1 MPTFLVTG
9 ASRGLGF
16 AFLKELSADRE
27 NLVVGPVRNKLSTE
41 RKIAEE
47 LGSPDNIRIV
57 EADITNCEALKESV
71 QEVSKLTSGV
81 LDYIIANAA
90 LIPSWSAWV
99 AVDVLAQN
107 PELLEKDILDS
118 IKVNVVGN
126 VHLFNLYMPL
136 VLNGRAKKVIA
147 ISSGMSD
154 IEFIR
159 QFEIEPAAPYAV
171 SKAGVNVVIAKF
183 AARYAKDGVLSMSIC
198 PGSVNTGFEGEMT
211 EEKTQKALR
220 LASKFVD
227 YAPNFQGPSSPE
239 DSAKAVLGVM
249 FEASLEKGGSGSFV
263 SRYGNKQWM

>member
-27 NLVVGPVRNKLSTE
+27 NLVVGLVRNKLSTQ

-57 EADITNCEALKESV
+57 EADITNYEVLKESV
-71 QEVSKLTSGV
+71 QEISKLTSGV
-81 LDYIIANAA
+81 IDYIIANAA
-90 LIPSWSAWV
+90 LIPSWSAWD

-107 PELLEKDILDS
+107 PELLEKDIIDS

-126 VHLFNLYMPL
+126 LHLFNLYMPL

-183 AARYAKDGVLSMSIC
+183 AARYAKDGVLFMSIC
-198 PGSVNTGFEGEMT
+198 PGSVNTVT

-249 FEASLEKGGSGSFV
+249 FEASLEKGDSGSFV

>member
-27 NLVVGPVRNKLSTE
+27 NLVVGLVRNKSSTE
-41 RKIAEE
+41 RKVADE
-47 LGSPDNIRIV
+47 LGSPDNVRIV
-57 EADITNCEALKESV
+57 EADITNYDALKASV
-71 QEVSKLTSGV
+71 QEVSKITSGA

-90 LIPSWSAWV
+90 LIPSWSAWD
-99 AVDVLAQN
+99 AVDVLAQS
-107 PELLEKDILDS
+107 PELLEKDIIDS
-118 IKVNVVGN
+118 AKVNVVGN

-136 VLNGRAKKVIA
+136 VLQGRAKKVIA

-159 QFEIEPAAPYAV
+159 QFDIEPAAPYAV
-171 SKAGVNVVIAKF
+171 SKAGVNVIVAKF
-183 AARYAKDGVLSMSIC
+183 AARYAKDGVLFMSIC

-211 EEKTQKALR
+211 EEQTQKVLH
-220 LASKFVD
+220 LASRFVD
-227 YAPNFQGPSSPE
+227 YAPNFRGPSSPE

-249 FEASLEKGGSGSFV
+249 FGASLEKGNSGSFL

>member
-27 NLVVGPVRNKLSTE
+27 NLVVGLVRNKSSTE
-41 RKIAEE
+41 KKIAEE
-47 LGSPDNIRIV
+47 LGSPENIRIV
-57 EADITNCEALKESV
+57 EADDSV

-90 LIPSWSAWV
+90 LIPSWSAWD

-126 VHLFNLYMPL
+126 VHLFNLYTPL

-154 IEFIR
+154 VEFIR
-159 QFEIEPAAPYAV
+159 GFEIEPAAPYAV
-171 SKAGVNVVIAKF
+171 SKAGVNVVVAKF
-183 AARYAKDGVLSMSIC
+183 AARYAKDGVLFMSIC
-198 PGSVNTGFEGEMT
+198 PGSVNTDFEGEMT

-220 LASKFVD
+220 LASKFVN
-227 YAPNFQGPSSPE
+227 YAPDFRGPSSPE
-239 DSAKAVLGVM
+239 HSAKAVLGVM
-249 FEASLEKGGSGSFV
+249 FEASLKKGDSGSFV

>member
-16 AFLKELSADRE
+16 AFLKELSADRDS
-27 NLVVGPVRNKLSTE
+27 LVVGLVRNKVSTE
-41 RKIAEE
+41 RKITEE

-57 EADITNCEALKESV
+57 EADITNYDALKDSV
-71 QEVSKLTSGV
+71 QEVSKITSGV

-90 LIPSWSAWV
+90 LIPSWSAWD
-99 AVDVLAQN
+99 AVDVVAQN
-107 PELLEKDILDS
+107 PELLERDILES

-154 IEFIR
+154 IEFI
-159 QFEIEPAAPYAV
+159 P
-171 SKAGVNVVIAKF
+171 KF
-183 AARYAKDGVLSMSIC
+183 AVRYAKDGVLFMSIC
-198 PGSVNTGFEGEMT
+198 PGSVNTGFEREMT

-227 YAPNFQGPSSPE
+227 YAPNFRGPSSPE

-249 FEASLEKGGSGSFV
+249 FESSLEKGDNGSFV

>member
-27 NLVVGPVRNKLSTE
+27 NLVVGLVRNKLSTE

-57 EADITNCEALKESV
+57 EADITNYEALKESV
-71 QEVSKLTSGV
+71 QE
-81 LDYIIANAA
+81 
-90 LIPSWSAWV
+90 
-99 AVDVLAQN
+99 
-107 PELLEKDILDS
+107 DILDS

-183 AARYAKDGVLSMSIC
+183 AARYAKDGVLSTSIC

-220 LASKFVD
+220 LTSKFVD
-227 YAPNFQGPSSPE
+227 YAPNFRGRRVLPKRFWGSSSYP
-239 DSAKAVLGVM
+239 
-249 FEASLEKGGSGSFV
+249 
-263 SRYGNKQWM
+263 N